1 MKNMV
6 SLPRILSWA
15 GRDLPT
21 PCMQR
26 PHSLERDRVQIAES
40 EPRRR
45 ESMVSILPV
54 SGFTILPA
62 TVGSCRADWARRF
75 GTRRCVRESKWRRD
89 SRARGLLRG
98 GADGNTTEDVLV
110 CTLGAGTMSGVGTLG
125 SVAAVVLRGVSRCC
139 TEGSGRGAEGDV
151 TEALGVGRRRVTSGG
166 AMSAGVGAGWTARRR
181 MSATFAN
188 ALRMG
193 GPKSRGSWWTAGIE
207 VPVLCSLGDLS
218 RWSMSSAVCL
228 R

>member
-21 PCMQR
+21 PCMQQ
-26 PHSLERDRVQIAES
+26 PHSLERDCVQIAES
-40 EPRRR
+40 DPRRR

-62 TVGSCRADWARRF
+62 TVGLCRADWARRF
-75 GTRRCVRESKWRRD
+75 ETRRCVRESKWRQD

-110 CTLGAGTMSGVGTLG
+110 GTLGAGTMSGVGTLG
-125 SVAAVVLRGVSRCC
+125 SVAAVVLRGGSRCC
-139 TEGSGRGAEGDV
+139 TEGSGRGAE
-151 TEALGVGRRRVTSGG
+151 GG

-207 VPVLCSLGDLS
+207 VPVLCSLGDFS